1 MKISYERLKG
11 FIPHGFDGVGFDL
24 YVPFATNEDTIFG
37 ILRDYCVR
45 SVTIADTDSD
55 VIQRLQVMSKYGAS
69 LLKELAAIEHEASQ
83 ANDIKAFYN
92 SLQAFLTNCEKRTD
106 EREVAVKM
114 FLSHFSVDGNPM
126 SEFSPG
132 KEMPF
137 YDCGQMKERIGL
149 LDEVCA
155 YITCADFSTVEPR
168 EPKDALFFIQ
178 RPDDMPMPDKIRL
191 SEYKSRIEKSGAKI
205 IHYY

>member
-1 MKISYERLKG
+1 MNISYERLKG
-11 FIPHGFDGVGFDL
+11 FIPHGFDSVGFDL
-24 YVPFATNEDTIFG
+24 YVPFATNEDVTFC

-45 SVTIADTDSD
+45 SVTIADTDPNI
-55 VIQRLQVMSKYGAS
+55 IQRLQVMSKYGAF
-69 LLKELAAIEHEASQ
+69 LLKELAAIGREATQ
-83 ANDIKAFYN
+83 ANDMEAFYN
-92 SLQAFLTNCEKRTD
+92 NLQAFLTNGEKRTD

-114 FLSHFSVDGNPM
+114 FLSHFSVDGNPT
-126 SEFSPG
+126 SGFSPG

-191 SEYKSRIEKSGAKI
+191 SEYKSRIEKSGATI